1 MMVELELVIQW
12 TSAGYIFDPISMLL
26 VLNSVF
32 DLVNLRKLSPGMR
45 GCANDDRTTAGV
57 SLNMMWLRLD
67 EILIGIITPDFSCEV
82 NRNIIWRETG

>member
-1 MMVELELVIQW
+1 
-12 TSAGYIFDPISMLL
+12 MLL

-57 SLNMMWLRLD
+57 SLNMM
-67 EILIGIITPDFSCEV
+67 
-82 NRNIIWRETG
+82 